1 MSRMVAGNIASVCD
15 FDKGP
20 LCGEA
25 DLRDGARLD
34 RQSE

>member
-1 MSRMVAGNIASVCD
+1 MSRMVAENTASVCD
-15 FDKGP
+15 FEKGP
-20 LCGEA
+20 LCVEA